1 MNTLRTQM
9 ERLQQAI
16 NDGSVVAK
24 TTAAKTHFHK
34 HEHVTDVE
42 SMNRMLCEV
51 PANSAFYPNQNIEF
65 LLEEAMFYKAQ
76 DIAEWLDTAEPRE
89 KKAFQVVFD
98 PEDYDGMIGKGFVN
112 DQKSN
117 LIKEYESDTLNLVLQ
132 QDSYSSLGFSIV
144 TAYPSLDSPTVKPTM
159 RNLKNVTMQT
169 DMYQSADPVKK
180 AYMLYRTSY
189 QSTLSVSYREGT
201 YGPEDSTIFLHVPTV
216 NPNTKHVIKIKE
228 SGVTLT
234 TKTFDPITK
243 EKTTIP
249 TKYTQLR
256 DTLFENPPKNLAVS
270 LNNRKLKEEFKKDFP
285 EVMREVSYIKHKIR
299 ENLPTASN
307 FQNEKTLMTQ
317 EVRKQSELV
326 PVTKSR
332 EIPDLPYQEPT
343 QESAFEYTK

>member
-1 MNTLRTQM
+1 MNTPFPNM
-9 ERLQQAI
+9 ERLQKAIDNGYAVAQAT
-16 NDGSVVAK
+16 S
-24 TTAAKTHFHK
+24 AKTHFQK
-34 HEHVTDVE
+34 HENVTDVA
-42 SMNRMLCEV
+42 SMNRMLREV

-76 DIAEWLDTAEPRE
+76 DIAEWLDNAESKE

-98 PEDYDGMIGKGFVN
+98 PDDYDGMIGKGFVN
-112 DQKSN
+112 DPKSN

-132 QDSYSSLGFSIV
+132 QDRYSSLGFSIV

-159 RNLKNVTMQT
+159 RNLKDITMQT
-169 DMYQSADPVKK
+169 DMYQAADPVKK

-201 YGPEDSTIFLHVPTV
+201 YGPEDSTIFLHVPTA

-243 EKTTIP
+243 EKTSIP

-256 DTLFENPPKNLAVS
+256 DALFESPQKGYSVS
-270 LNNRKLKEEFKKDFP
+270 LNNRRLKEEFKKDFP

-299 ENLPTASN
+299 ENLPPPSDL
-307 FQNEKTLMTQ
+307 QNEKVLMPQ
-317 EVRKQSELV
+317 DLSMSEPV

-332 EIPDLPYQEPT
+332 EIPDLPYQEHV

>member
-1 MNTLRTQM
+1 MP
-9 ERLQQAI
+9 
-16 NDGSVVAK
+16 
-24 TTAAKTHFHK
+24 TT
-34 HEHVTDVE
+34 
-42 SMNRMLCEV
+42 
-51 PANSAFYPNQNIEF
+51 
-65 LLEEAMFYKAQ
+65 
-76 DIAEWLDTAEPRE
+76 
-89 KKAFQVVFD
+89 
-98 PEDYDGMIGKGFVN
+98 
-112 DQKSN
+112 
-117 LIKEYESDTLNLVLQ
+117 
-132 QDSYSSLGFSIV
+132 
-144 TAYPSLDSPTVKPTM
+144 
-159 RNLKNVTMQT
+159 
-169 DMYQSADPVKK
+169 
-180 AYMLYRTSY
+180 
-189 QSTLSVSYREGT
+189 
-201 YGPEDSTIFLHVPTV
+201 

-299 ENLPTASN
+299 ENLPTASD

-332 EIPDLPYQEPT
+332 AKSREIPDLPYQEPT

>member
-1 MNTLRTQM
+1 
-9 ERLQQAI
+9 
-16 NDGSVVAK
+16 
-24 TTAAKTHFHK
+24 
-34 HEHVTDVE
+34 
-42 SMNRMLCEV
+42 
-51 PANSAFYPNQNIEF
+51 
-65 LLEEAMFYKAQ
+65 
-76 DIAEWLDTAEPRE
+76 
-89 KKAFQVVFD
+89 
-98 PEDYDGMIGKGFVN
+98 
-112 DQKSN
+112 
-117 LIKEYESDTLNLVLQ
+117 
-132 QDSYSSLGFSIV
+132 
-144 TAYPSLDSPTVKPTM
+144 M

-201 YGPEDSTIFLHVPTV
+201 YGPEDSTIFLHVPTT

-299 ENLPTASN
+299 ENLPTTSD

-343 QESAFEYTK
+343 QESTFEYTK

>member
-16 NDGSVVAK
+16 NDGSAVAK

-42 SMNRMLCEV
+42 SMNRMLREV

-76 DIAEWLDTAEPRE
+76 DITEWLDTAEPRE

-98 PEDYDGMIGKGFVN
+98 PDDYDGMIGKGF
-112 DQKSN
+112 
-117 LIKEYESDTLNLVLQ
+117 
-132 QDSYSSLGFSIV
+132 
-144 TAYPSLDSPTVKPTM
+144 
-159 RNLKNVTMQT
+159 
-169 DMYQSADPVKK
+169 
-180 AYMLYRTSY
+180 
-189 QSTLSVSYREGT
+189 
-201 YGPEDSTIFLHVPTV
+201 
-216 NPNTKHVIKIKE
+216 
-228 SGVTLT
+228 
-234 TKTFDPITK
+234 
-243 EKTTIP
+243 
-249 TKYTQLR
+249 
-256 DTLFENPPKNLAVS
+256 
-270 LNNRKLKEEFKKDFP
+270 LKEEFKKDFP

-299 ENLPTASN
+299 ENLPTASD